1 MDKDIREIKFTL
13 KNANKFTDNDEKFED
28 INVLNKRLLTL
39 QDRVNKLEK
48 LNEERDEIEL
58 FNQLKGGKIGD
69 LGKYFIKGLM
79 NDTDNALTAYLFV
92 IDNN

>member
-39 QDRVNKLEK
+39 QDRVNKWEK

-69 LGKYFIKGLM
+69 LGKFYI
-79 NDTDNALTAYLFV
+79 V
-92 IDNN
+92 I

>member
-69 LGKYFIKGLM
+69 LGKFDI
-79 NDTDNALTAYLFV
+79 V
-92 IDNN
+92 I

>member
-69 LGKYFIKGLM
+69 LGKFYI
-79 NDTDNALTAYLFV
+79 V
-92 IDNN
+92 I

>member
-58 FNQLKGGKIGD
+58 FNQVKGGKIRD
-69 LGKYFIKGLM
+69 LGKFDI
-79 NDTDNALTAYLFV
+79 V
-92 IDNN
+92 I

>member
-13 KNANKFTDNDEKFED
+13 KNDNKFTDNDEKFED

-69 LGKYFIKGLM
+69 LGKFYI
-79 NDTDNALTAYLFV
+79 V
-92 IDNN
+92 I

>member
-58 FNQLKGGKIGD
+58 FNQVKGGKIRD
-69 LGKYFIKGLM
+69 LGKSDI
-79 NDTDNALTAYLFV
+79 V
-92 IDNN
+92 I

>member
-13 KNANKFTDNDEKFED
+13 KNDNKFTDNDEKFED

-58 FNQLKGGKIGD
+58 FNQVKGGKIRD
-69 LGKYFIKGLM
+69 LGKFDI
-79 NDTDNALTAYLFV
+79 V
-92 IDNN
+92 I